1 MNLYGNRT
9 CQTTAIPT
17 SCSSGTTEAESRQPS
32 LGILIELAFG
42 NIRKEFPVWSS

>member
-1 MNLYGNRT
+1 MPDNRHT
-9 CQTTAIPT
+9 HFLLVRNNGGRI
-17 SCSSGTTEAESRQPS
+17 EAESRQPS